1 MLLKKK
7 YIQKVVYKRIKHADP
22 GYLSISKFCRNCDHS
37 VRKLDGISCRSVVYS
52 RLKCNAISIYI
63 SLKMKD
69 YMYIPIY

>member
-7 YIQKVVYKRIKHADP
+7 YIQEVVYKRIKHTDP

-37 VRKLDGISCRSVVYS
+37 VRKLDGISCRSDNG
-52 RLKCNAISIYI
+52 LKCNAISIYI
-63 SLKMKD
+63 SFKMKD